1 MLDLQTQELTYGSP
15 LTSLLT
21 LVLLDLKHYE
31 QDITT
36 DVIVNKMIEYRPD
49 IAELVRAY
57 NSRKLLLER
66 IRNKLSTFQRSGL
79 VTITTK
85 KSSTKTN
92 YLVITINFKK

>member
-57 NSRKLLLER
+57 NSRKLFLER

-92 YLVITINFKK
+92 YLVIKINFKK